1 MASQSVR
8 AGREPFQAWNEGAAG
23 HAGKTLLRKNIR
35 ACTLTDPD
43 IFFILNIPYGG
54 MQKGKRKNHAESR
67 TPGRMLF
74 YFIGNCV
81 L

>member
-1 MASQSVR
+1 MKVR
-8 AGREPFQAWNEGAAG
+8 LDVIEKKYPGLHLDRSGY
-23 HAGKTLLRKNIR
+23 
-35 ACTLTDPD
+35 
-43 IFFILNIPYGG
+43 FFILNIPYGG